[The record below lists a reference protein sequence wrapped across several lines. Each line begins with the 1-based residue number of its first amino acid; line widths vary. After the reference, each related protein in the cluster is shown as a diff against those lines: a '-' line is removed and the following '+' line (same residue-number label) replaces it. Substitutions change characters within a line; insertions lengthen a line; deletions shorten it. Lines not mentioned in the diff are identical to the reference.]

1 MTTTTPQGGATGRVN
16 QKRRTHA
23 AIVAAAVELMATG
36 GEVTMPEVAR
46 AALVSEAT
54 AYRYF
59 PDLASLLAEAM
70 ADTLPGPA
78 EAFAGV
84 ADSADPA
91 ERVAAAAEYLARHV
105 LARAGAVR
113 AMIAA
118 TIVRPGGGPAR
129 PGLRFALI
137 DEALRPWSDP
147 TPGGAADDAV
157 ADADGDADGGVD
169 PQALAELKRDLAIVM
184 GAEALF
190 SLIDLAGLEPEE
202 AIAGVVRTATTLTRA
217 ALPHPPAR
225 AGRGRKG

>member
-1 MTTTTPQGGATGRVN
+1 MSTTTGQASTGRVN

-23 AIVAAAVELMATG
+23 AIVKAAADLMLTG
-36 GEVTMPEVAR
+36 GEVTMPEVAK

-70 ADTLPGPA
+70 ADTLPDPA

-84 ADSADPA
+84 ADSADPV
-91 ERVAAAAEYLARHV
+91 ERVAAAAAHLARLV

-118 TIVRPGGGPAR
+118 TIVRPESATRR

-137 DEALRPWSDP
+137 EQALQPW
-147 TPGGAADDAV
+147 ADS
-157 ADADGDADGGVD
+157 ADSADGET
-169 PQALAELKRDLAIVM
+169 LENLKRDLSIVM

-190 SLIDLAGLEPEE
+190 SLMDLGGLGPEDAVA
-202 AIAGVVRTATTLTRA
+202 AIVRTATTLTRA
-217 ALPHPPAR
+217 ALSQ
-225 AGRGRKG
+225 

>member
-1 MTTTTPQGGATGRVN
+1 MSTTTGQASTGRVN

-23 AIVAAAVELMATG
+23 AIVKAAADLMLTG
-36 GEVTMPEVAR
+36 GEVTMPEVAK

-70 ADTLPGPA
+70 ADTLPDPA

-84 ADSADPA
+84 ADSADPV
-91 ERVAAAAEYLARHV
+91 ERVAAAAAHLARLV

-118 TIVRPGGGPAR
+118 TIVRPESATRR

-137 DEALRPWSDP
+137 EQALQPW
-147 TPGGAADDAV
+147 ADS
-157 ADADGDADGGVD
+157 ADSTDSADGET
-169 PQALAELKRDLAIVM
+169 LENLKRDLSIVM

-190 SLIDLAGLEPEE
+190 SLMDLGGLGPEDAVA
-202 AIAGVVRTATTLTRA
+202 AIVRTATTLTRA
-217 ALPHPPAR
+217 ALSQ
-225 AGRGRKG
+225 